1 MQNTQLLDHALAG
14 RSDEEKVRVLN
25 LILKMGVSPEDE
37 FWLIFIALGQV
48 QILIEDIP
56 PQLDIFRDRLDQWT
70 ESNLQTLAALAG
82 EAKRMVEL
90 TTLLGELTIT
100 FKALSNAW
108 EKSIPDSVL
117 SETSFKNSV
126 STLQHENKLLS
137 ETLDLT
143 RRSLT
148 QQSSEL
154 SQRLIMLEKHLN
166 DTTLQNARNGRRWP
180 LWLMLGFL
188 CLTQITHCT
197 AQVGFNAD
205 IEDVLTKNSKR
216 IEWLLEKQNRRD
228 CAEGILSEDDP
239 LCKAYN

>member
-1 MQNTQLLDHALAG
+1 MQNTELLDHALAG

-56 PQLDIFRDRLDQWT
+56 PQLDIFRERLEQWT
-70 ESNLQTLAALAG
+70 ETNLRTLGALAG

-90 TTLLGELTIT
+90 TTLLGELTST
-100 FKALSNAW
+100 FKALSSAW

-126 STLQHENKLLS
+126 STLQQENKLLS

-143 RRSLT
+143 RRNLT

-154 SQRLIMLEKHLN
+154 SQRLIMLEKHLILDDN
-166 DTTLQNARNGRRWP
+166 DIG
-180 LWLMLGFL
+180 G
-188 CLTQITHCT
+188 
-197 AQVGFNAD
+197 
-205 IEDVLTKNSKR
+205 
-216 IEWLLEKQNRRD
+216 
-228 CAEGILSEDDP
+228 
-239 LCKAYN
+239 

>member
-1 MQNTQLLDHALAG
+1 MQNTQLLDQALAG

-56 PQLDIFRDRLDQWT
+56 PRLDIFRERLDQWT
-70 ESNLQTLAALAG
+70 KTNLQTLRALES
-82 EAKRMVEL
+82 EAIRIVEL

-100 FKALSNAW
+100 FKALSNTW

-154 SQRLIMLEKHLN
+154 SQRLFTLESCLSETKPKHAKSIGDWLV
-166 DTTLQNARNGRRWP
+166 
-180 LWLMLGFL
+180 WLMLIFL
-188 CLTQITHCT
+188 CVTQLAHYMT
-197 AQVGFNAD
+197 QVSSD
-205 IEDVLTKNSKR
+205 TDNSEK
-216 IEWLLEKQNRRD
+216 IEWLIEKQNRRD
-228 CAEGILSEDDP
+228 CREGILSDNDP